1 MRPDEGDALLITEDL
16 LTRCRTDERI
26 DFERGMSY
34 APRLTLA
41 IMVGLIIVF
50 GFQVAAGSLSSET
63 SLVAAGALVRA
74 NVATGEWWR
83 LFTATILHGGPDH
96 LIGNLISLYILGM
109 ACEHA
114 FGTRRLV
121 WVYVISGLAG
131 SCLSMMLNPGP
142 SVGASGAIFGL
153 MGAIVVFLARHEDKF
168 HVRDKRVGVVLVIW
182 ATYTLA
188 QGFLTPY
195 VDNGAHLGGLAM
207 GAVFGGFLPP
217 RVPSRHVRK

>member
-1 MRPDEGDALLITEDL
+1 MKPDEGEALLITEDL
-16 LTRCRTDERI
+16 LAPRRTEERI

-41 IMVGLIIVF
+41 IMAALIVVF
-50 GFQVAAGSLSSET
+50 VLEVAAGSLSNES
-63 SLVAAGALVRA
+63 SLIAAGALVRA
-74 NVATGEWWR
+74 KVAAGEWWR
-83 LFTATILHGGPDH
+83 LFTATLLHGGPDH

-114 FGTRRLV
+114 FGTRRLL
-121 WVYVISGLAG
+121 WVYVVSGLAG

-153 MGAIVVFLARHEDKF
+153 MGAIVVFLARHENKF

-182 ATYTLA
+182 ATYILA

-195 VDNGAHLGGLAM
+195 VDNGAHLGGLAG
-207 GAVFGGFLPP
+207 GAVFGLVLSP
-217 RVPSRHVRK
+217 RAVYVRTRA